1 MAALSPLSKMR
12 QRGLTLIEIMI
23 VIGVIAMM
31 VGMVAAGFGAGQNA
45 EASRAV
51 NQLANTL
58 RYGYDKARVT
68 GGYYR
73 VLINI
78 GKGEVTLQA
87 GDGRMYMPATDRNG
101 ELVEYD
107 ESKARDQADRD
118 KRAEESYNKS
128 IQSQVYEDGAEG
140 GEASA
145 FDQYK
150 PAPRKVPRRKPP
162 LFDSFE
168 QENALPDLVEP
179 VKFPEGIKI
188 VYVRTNDDLEPI
200 TEGEASIYFFPGGR
214 TQLAHIHVEDDT
226 GTIKYT
232 IKLQP
237 LTGRVTIADGHE
249 DLVLPNDPSDEEDE
263 LGNRSE
269 RRTF

>member
-1 MAALSPLSKMR
+1 MTATFHPSRRR

-31 VGMVAAGFGAGQNA
+31 VGMVAVGFGAGRNA
-45 EASRAV
+45 ETSRSV

-73 VLINI
+73 VLINL

-101 ELVEYD
+101 EIVEYD
-107 ESKARDQADRD
+107 ASKERDKADRD
-118 KRAEESYNKS
+118 KRAEDSYNRS
-128 IQSQVYEDGAEG
+128 IQSQVYEDGQSAAEP
-140 GEASA
+140 SA

-150 PAPRKVPRRKPP
+150 PTPRKVPRRKPP

-179 VKFPEGIKI
+179 VKLPEGTKI

-214 TQLAHIHVEDDT
+214 TQLAHIQLEDET
-226 GTIKYT
+226 GENKYT

-237 LTGRVTIADGHE
+237 LTGRVTIVDGHE
-249 DLVLPNDPSDEEDE
+249 DLVLPNDPGDEEDE
-263 LGNRSE
+263 LGNRSD